1 MTTAVFKTDGDR
13 ICSFTVSG
21 HSGYDAEG
29 SDIVCAAVT
38 SAVRFAEC
46 AMNTVLGLGIP
57 FKVDEETATVTCRL
71 PQGFTDEQ
79 DEVYCQN
86 LLVALMV
93 YLAELKEEYP
103 NNIDVIEQ

>member
-1 MTTAVFKTDGDR
+1 MTTAVFKTEDDR
-13 ICSFTVSG
+13 ICGFTVSG

-38 SAVRFAEC
+38 SAVRFVEC
-46 AMNTVLGLGIP
+46 AMNTVLGLGVP
-57 FKVDEETATVTCRL
+57 FKVDEAAAAISCRL
-71 PQGFTDEQ
+71 PQNFTEEH

-86 LLVALMV
+86 LLVSLMV

>member
-1 MTTAVFKTDGDR
+1 MTTAVFKTQGDR
-13 ICSFTVSG
+13 ICGFSVSG

-46 AMNTVLGLGIP
+46 TMNTVLGLGVP
-57 FKVDEETATVTCRL
+57 FKTDEETATITCRL
-71 PQGFTDEQ
+71 PRGFTDER
-79 DEVYCQN
+79 DEEYCQN
-86 LLVALMV
+86 ILVSLMV
-93 YLAELKEEYP
+93 YLTELKEEYP